1 MDYQCLMSNDL
12 CKIKIAPSAPTKPLF
27 SHVGKVYLEKA
38 KSLFRKNDY
47 VVFSNMKG
55 TFKPE

>member
-1 MDYQCLMSNDL
+1 MSNDL